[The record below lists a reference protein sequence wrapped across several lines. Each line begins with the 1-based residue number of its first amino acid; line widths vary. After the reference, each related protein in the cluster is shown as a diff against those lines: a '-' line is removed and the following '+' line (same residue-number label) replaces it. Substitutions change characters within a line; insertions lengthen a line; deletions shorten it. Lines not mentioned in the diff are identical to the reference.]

1 MTVCKHFHPGGELSL
16 PPPLQAGLRAECCV
30 FRDEG
35 GRVPRVSLA
44 SPHPAR
50 RSRLVAGRR
59 TLWGMGPPGT
69 QWVRFK
75 SSKGSSGPS
84 RQGQGHHWAD
94 ASSRL
99 LQTPPSQHSVTPESQ
114 PVAVTHRPLS
124 ATRASLGGPA
134 GGGFQGQT
142 NSPPLRDWTSE
153 KECHGSSGQQNSDLK
168 CRAWPSQK
176 TEGQWA
182 LHQVTGKARA
192 AGPAPPP
199 PRARESPLP
208 AAEGPGG
215 LGRQAGATSL
225 H

>member
-1 MTVCKHFHPGGELSL
+1 MGYGASRNPVGQVQIFEGIIRTQQTGAGT
-16 PPPLQAGLRAECCV
+16 PL
-30 FRDEG
+30 G
-35 GRVPRVSLA
+35 GRTP
-44 SPHPAR
+44 
-50 RSRLVAGRR
+50 
-59 TLWGMGPPGT
+59 
-69 QWVRFK
+69 
-75 SSKGSSGPS
+75 
-84 RQGQGHHWAD
+84 
-94 ASSRL
+94 RL

-153 KECHGSSGQQNSDLK
+153 KERHGSSGQQNSDLK

-176 TEGQWA
+176 IEGQWA

-199 PRARESPLP
+199 TPCPGVTPACSRGPRGAGPAGWGHLP
-208 AAEGPGG
+208 A
-215 LGRQAGATSL
+215 LRRSRQAAQHPRL
-225 H
+225 HHPPSRDQGVVK